1 MAGITLAQAQ
11 AQLDA
16 WMAASLAVAS
26 SQSYRIGDRMLTRA
40 DAIEIRNWVIYWQG
54 QVNALTAAA
63 ATGGVAGAIRIR
75 AITPIT

>member
-16 WMAASLAVAS
+16 WLACSLAVAAR
-26 SQSYRIGDRMLTRA
+26 QSYQIGDRIFTAANAAWIDKMILF
-40 DAIEIRNWVIYWQG
+40 WQG
-54 QVNALTAAA
+54 QVTALTAAA
-63 ATGGVAGAIRIR
+63 ATGGVAGAIRVR